1 MQVKCSS
8 REKMG
13 YFGYISCT
21 GYFVLMTCKLY
32 KSTIILNIL
41 FFLLFFEVQD
51 DLRHLKE
58 QIISQATVSTE
69 VIDLKT
75 LENAIERTEQSVRV
89 IAITAY

>member
-8 REKMG
+8 REKWD
-13 YFGYISCT
+13 IL
-21 GYFVLMTCKLY
+21 VLSVALVTLYLTCKLY
-32 KSTIILNIL
+32 KSTIILNFL

-58 QIISQATVSTE
+58 QIISQATVSTQ

-75 LENAIERTEQSVRV
+75 LESAIERTEQSVRV

>member
-1 MQVKCSS
+1 MLIKRKNEIFWLLSLALVTL
-8 REKMG
+8 
-13 YFGYISCT
+13 Y
-21 GYFVLMTCKLY
+21 LTCKLY

-41 FFLLFFEVQD
+41 LLLLLFEVQD

-75 LENAIERTEQSVRV
+75 LESAIERTEQSVRV

>member
-1 MQVKCSS
+1 
-8 REKMG
+8 MG